1 MAIVNKKSK
10 ILVMESINKSVKITP
25 SRPKVQAFLVLLLL
39 VFGNQSFGQFLP
51 LTQSQAMAEMER
63 FGSGKRVLYMAA
75 HPDDE
80 NTRLIAWLSNALDA
94 ETTYLSLT
102 RGSGGQNLIGD
113 ELGAE
118 LGVIRE
124 HELRAARSID
134 GGNQRFTDALDF
146 GYSKSVDEVWTKWDH
161 DDLQLQA
168 VRTIRELKPDFIIT
182 RFPPDE
188 RAGHGHHTA
197 SAELAIECAVLAAD
211 EKYDTETAAWSV
223 QGVWWNT
230 SVWWDPTLKDD
241 PEAVYLDMSGFDPL
255 LGDTYG
261 AIGDAARSM
270 HKCQGFG
277 VPINRGPREEY
288 FKKLWGGGD
297 LSSYLMPDRG
307 ADAQSLLAQDAAF
320 ALEIGDQKQAI
331 AKWAELG
338 KVLLEQT
345 APESDKYQR
354 WQQVM
359 LHLLG
364 VYAEVFT
371 ASNPMPEGPSYPA
384 TLVLQALN
392 FDVEVKLAS
401 VKAPTKDMGLNPAQI
416 LTSEGQELEVDLYDE
431 GKITK
436 YIRVR
441 LEHESAIILLYL
453 KPVAKL
459 SDRAVGEY
467 REAIAVEPA
476 IHAKFDQTVYWNTG
490 KKGSIGYSIYSKD
503 GGELSW
509 SINFALK
516 GLKHIN
522 GYDHLIRD
530 EDHQIT
536 FNAIEKSALL
546 NAGWNHFTEEIPA
559 KMENGKYLVFLS
571 STIVTSKMAIPKSIE
586 EKQTISYPHIG
597 THYKYTPA
605 QATLTVLDL
614 NKKRIKVG
622 YIEGAGDLMDE
633 TLESV
638 GYEVV
643 RITEETPELWDEVDA
658 VLVGIRAFNTEA
670 WLMESEERIKSFVA
684 NGGNFVVTYTT
695 AGRSGMALPL
705 PVPLTV
711 GRDRVTEEEAP
722 VALKELDLLQ
732 KPNALS
738 EADFEQWVQERG
750 LYFPSEYEGY
760 TTALSITESTGTV
773 YENSTVVAEYG
784 KGSVIYTGLSLF
796 RELPKGVPGAL
807 RLLQNILH
815 YDR

>member
-1 MAIVNKKSK
+1 ML
-10 ILVMESINKSVKITP
+10 ILVV
-25 SRPKVQAFLVLLLL
+25 V
-39 VFGNQSFGQFLP
+39 GNQLFAQYAP
-51 LTQSQAMAEMER
+51 LTQSAALAEMER

-80 NTRLIAWLSNALDA
+80 NTRLISWLSNALDA

-113 ELGAE
+113 ELGAD

-182 RFPPDE
+182 RFPPDQ

-197 SAELAIECAVLAAD
+197 SAELAIECAALAAD

-230 SVWWDPTLKDD
+230 SVWWDETLKDD

-331 AKWAELG
+331 AKWATLG
-338 KVLLEQT
+338 QILLEQT

-354 WQQVM
+354 WQNVM

-371 ASNPMPEGPSYPA
+371 SVNPMPEGSSYPA
-384 TLVLQALN
+384 TLALQALN
-392 FDVEVKLAS
+392 FDVEAQLAS
-401 VKAPTKDMGLNPAQI
+401 IKAPNKDMGLNPPQV
-416 LTSEGQELEVDLYDE
+416 LTREGQELEVDLYDE

-436 YIRVR
+436 FIRVR
-441 LEHESAIILLYL
+441 LEHESAIIMLYL

-467 REAIAVEPA
+467 REAIAVEPT

-509 SINFALK
+509 YLSASNELK
-516 GLKHIN
+516 LAW
-522 GYDHLIRD
+522 DH
-530 EDHQIT
+530 E
-536 FNAIEKSALL
+536 ESAML
-546 NAGWNHFTEEIPA
+546 NAGWNHFKVELP
-559 KMENGKYLVFLS
+559 
-571 STIVTSKMAIPKSIE
+571 SKMSNGIFNLNIGDVPPSPMGVAFKPSYP
-586 EKQTISYPHIG
+586 EKHTISYPHIG
-597 THYKYTPA
+597 THYMYTPA
-605 QATLTVLDL
+605 QSTLTVLDL

-638 GYEVV
+638 DYEVV

-658 VLVGIRAFNTEA
+658 ILVGIRAFNTEA

-705 PVPLTV
+705 PVPLTI

-722 VALKELDLLQ
+722 VALKESVLMQ
-732 KPNALS
+732 RPNALS
-738 EADFEQWVQERG
+738 AADFEQWVQERG
-750 LYFPSEYEGY
+750 LYFPSAYEGY

-773 YENSTVVAEYG
+773 YENSTVVASYG

>member
-1 MAIVNKKSK
+1 MD
-10 ILVMESINKSVKITP
+10 SINKDTKITP
-25 SRPKVQAFLVLLLL
+25 SSSFVQAFLVSLLL
-39 VFGNQSFGQFLP
+39 VFGNQLFAQYAP
-51 LTQSQAMAEMER
+51 LTQSAALAEMER

-80 NTRLIAWLSNALDA
+80 NTRLISWLSNALDA

-113 ELGAE
+113 ELGAD

-182 RFPPDE
+182 RFPPDQ

-197 SAELAIECAVLAAD
+197 SAELAIECAALAAD

-230 SVWWDPTLKDD
+230 SVWWDETLKDD

-331 AKWAELG
+331 AKWAALG
-338 KVLLEQT
+338 QILLEQT

-354 WQQVM
+354 WQNVM

-371 ASNPMPEGPSYPA
+371 AVNPMPEGSSYPA
-384 TLVLQALN
+384 TLALQALN
-392 FDVEVKLAS
+392 FDVEAQLAS
-401 VKAPTKDMGLNPAQI
+401 IKAPNKDIGLNPPQV

-436 YIRVR
+436 FIRVR
-441 LEHESAIILLYL
+441 LEHESAIIMLYL

-467 REAIAVEPA
+467 REAIAVEPT

-509 SINFALK
+509 YLSASNELK
-516 GLKHIN
+516 LAW
-522 GYDHLIRD
+522 DQ
-530 EDHQIT
+530 E
-536 FNAIEKSALL
+536 ESAML
-546 NAGWNHFTEEIPA
+546 NAGWNHFKVELPSKIS
-559 KMENGKYLVFLS
+559 NGIFNLNIGDVPPSPMGVAFKPSY
-571 STIVTSKMAIPKSIE
+571 P
-586 EKQTISYPHIG
+586 EKHTISYPHIG
-597 THYKYTPA
+597 THYMYTPA
-605 QATLTVLDL
+605 QSTLTVLDL

-638 GYEVV
+638 DYEVV
-643 RITEETPELWDEVDA
+643 RITEETPELWGEVDA
-658 VLVGIRAFNTEA
+658 ILVGIRAFNTEA
-670 WLMESEERIKSFVA
+670 WLNESEERIKSFVA

-705 PVPLTV
+705 PVPLTI

-722 VALKELDLLQ
+722 VALKESVLMQ
-732 KPNALS
+732 RPNALS
-738 EADFEQWVQERG
+738 AADFEQWVQERG
-750 LYFPSEYEGY
+750 LYFPSAYEGY
-760 TTALSITESTGTV
+760 ITALSITESTGTV
-773 YENSTVVAEYG
+773 YENSTVVASYG

>member
-1 MAIVNKKSK
+1 MKNWNVN
-10 ILVMESINKSVKITP
+10 ILSNRRHLKWLGIFLFVFHTNHG
-25 SRPKVQAFLVLLLL
+25 QA
-39 VFGNQSFGQFLP
+39 QYKP

-118 LGVIRE
+118 LGIIRE
-124 HELRAARSID
+124 QELRAARSVD

-146 GYSKSVDEVWTKWDH
+146 GYSKSVEEVWTKWDH
-161 DDLQLQA
+161 DELQLQA

-197 SAELAIECAVLAAD
+197 SAELAIECAELAAD
-211 EKYDTETAAWSV
+211 EKYDTETTAWSV

-230 SVWWDPTLKDD
+230 SIWWDATLKDD

-297 LSSYLMPDRG
+297 LSSYLTPDRG

-331 AKWAELG
+331 TKWAELG

-345 APESDKYQR
+345 TPESDKYQR

-371 ASNPMPEGPSYPA
+371 SSNPMPEGPSYPA

-401 VKAPTKDMGLNPAQI
+401 VKAPNKDMGLNPAQV

-503 GGELSW
+503 GGEHSW
-509 SINFALK
+509 ELILARPAWGIQDDGFINLNNSPDRQ
-516 GLKHIN
+516 IN
-522 GYDHLIRD
+522 RTLAKKTTI
-530 EDHQIT
+530 
-536 FNAIEKSALL
+536 L

-559 KMENGKYLVFLS
+559 KMEAGKYHVFLGYES
-571 STIVTSKMAIPKSIE
+571 YPGKFFPKTIDSKI
-586 EKQTISYPHIG
+586 TISYPHIG
-597 THYKYTPA
+597 THYVYYPA
-605 QATLTVLDL
+605 SSVLTVLDL

-643 RITEETPELWDEVDA
+643 RITAETPELWDQVDA
-658 VLVGIRAFNTEA
+658 ILVGIRAFNTEA
-670 WLMESEERIKSFVA
+670 WLMESEERIKTFVA

-722 VALKELDLLQ
+722 VALKADEVLESPNELD
-732 KPNALS
+732 PR
-738 EADFEQWVQERG
+738 DFEQWVQERG

-760 TTALSITESTGTV
+760 RSVLTITESTGTL
-773 YENSTVVAEYG
+773 YENSTVVADYG

-807 RLLQNILH
+807 RLLQNLLH
-815 YDR
+815 YDH

>member
-1 MAIVNKKSK
+1 MKNWNVN
-10 ILVMESINKSVKITP
+10 ILSNRRHLKWLGL
-25 SRPKVQAFLVLLLL
+25 FLL
-39 VFGNQSFGQFLP
+39 VFHINHAQAQYKT

-124 HELRAARSID
+124 HELRAARSVD

-146 GYSKSVDEVWTKWDH
+146 GYSKSVEEVWTKWDH
-161 DDLQLQA
+161 TDLQLQA

-197 SAELAIECAVLAAD
+197 SAELAIECAELAAD
-211 EKYDTETAAWSV
+211 ENYDTETTAWSV

-230 SVWWDPTLKDD
+230 SIWWDPTLKDD

-270 HKCQGFG
+270 HRCQGFG

-345 APESDKYQR
+345 TPESDKYQR

-371 ASNPMPEGPSYPA
+371 AVNPMPEGPSYPA

-401 VKAPTKDMGLNPAQI
+401 VKAPNKDMGLNPAQV

-441 LEHESAIILLYL
+441 LEHESAIIMLYL

-467 REAIAVEPA
+467 REAIAVEPP

-490 KKGSIGYSIYSKD
+490 KKGSIGYSIYSKS

-509 SINFALK
+509 YLSASNELK
-516 GLKHIN
+516 LAW
-522 GYDHLIRD
+522 DHL
-530 EDHQIT
+530 E
-536 FNAIEKSALL
+536 SATL
-546 NAGWNHFTEEIPA
+546 NAGWNHFEVELP
-559 KMENGKYLVFLS
+559 
-571 STIVTSKMAIPKSIE
+571 SKMSSGRFSLNIGDVPTSQLGSVWIPSYL

-597 THYKYTPA
+597 THYTYTPA

-670 WLMESEERIKSFVA
+670 WLMEREERIESFVA

-722 VALKELDLLQ
+722 VALKADKVLESPNELDP
-732 KPNALS
+732 K
-738 EADFEQWVQERG
+738 DFEQWVQERG

-760 TTALSITESTGTV
+760 RSVLTLTESMGTV
-773 YENSTVVAEYG
+773 YENSTVVADYG

-807 RLLQNILH
+807 RLLQNLLH
-815 YDR
+815 YDH

>member
-1 MAIVNKKSK
+1 MKNWNVN
-10 ILVMESINKSVKITP
+10 ILSNRRHLKWLGLFLFVFHINHA
-25 SRPKVQAFLVLLLL
+25 QA
-39 VFGNQSFGQFLP
+39 QYKP

-124 HELRAARSID
+124 QELRAARSVD

-168 VRTIRELKPDFIIT
+168 VRTIRELKPDYIIT

-197 SAELAIECAVLAAD
+197 SAELAIECAELAAD
-211 EKYDTETAAWSV
+211 EKYDTETTAWSV

-331 AKWAELG
+331 TKWAELG

-345 APESDKYQR
+345 TPESDKYQR

-371 ASNPMPEGPSYPA
+371 ATNPMPEGPSYPA
-384 TLVLQALN
+384 TLALQALN

-401 VKAPTKDMGLNPAQI
+401 VKAPDKDMGLNPAQV

-431 GKITK
+431 GEITK

-476 IHAKFDQTVYWNTG
+476 VHAKFDQTVYWNTG
-490 KKGSIGYSIYSKD
+490 KKGTIGYSIYSKD

-509 SINFALK
+509 YLSASNE
-516 GLKHIN
+516 LKHAW
-522 GYDHLIRD
+522 DHV
-530 EDHQIT
+530 E
-536 FNAIEKSALL
+536 SATL
-546 NAGWNHFTEEIPA
+546 NAGWNHFEVELP
-559 KMENGKYLVFLS
+559 
-571 STIVTSKMAIPKSIE
+571 SKMSRGIFSLNIGDVPTSPQSGLIWIPSYW

-597 THYKYTPA
+597 THYRYTPA

-722 VALKELDLLQ
+722 VALKVDEVLESPNELDP
-732 KPNALS
+732 K
-738 EADFEQWVQERG
+738 DFEQWVQERG

-760 TTALSITESTGTV
+760 RSVLTITESTGTV
-773 YENSTVVAEYG
+773 YENSTVVADYG

-807 RLLQNILH
+807 RLLQNLLH
-815 YDR
+815 YDH

>member
-1 MAIVNKKSK
+1 MKNWNVN
-10 ILVMESINKSVKITP
+10 ILSNRRHLKWLGIFLFVFHTNHG
-25 SRPKVQAFLVLLLL
+25 QAHYK
-39 VFGNQSFGQFLP
+39 P

-118 LGVIRE
+118 LGIIRE
-124 HELRAARSID
+124 QELRAARSVD

-146 GYSKSVDEVWTKWDH
+146 GYSKSVKEVWTKWDH

-168 VRTIRELKPDFIIT
+168 VRIIRELKPDFIIT

-197 SAELAIECAVLAAD
+197 SAELAIECAKLAAD
-211 EKYDTETAAWSV
+211 EKYDTETTAWSV

-230 SVWWDPTLKDD
+230 SVWWDETLKDD

-297 LSSYLMPDRG
+297 LSAYLTPDRG

-331 AKWAELG
+331 TKWSELG

-345 APESDKYQR
+345 TPESDKYQR

-371 ASNPMPEGPSYPA
+371 SVNPLPEGSSYPA
-384 TLVLQALN
+384 TLVIQALN
-392 FDVEVKLAS
+392 FDVQVKLAS
-401 VKAPTKDMGLNPAQI
+401 VKAPNKDMGLNPAQV

-441 LEHESAIILLYL
+441 LEHESAIIMLYL

-490 KKGSIGYSIYSKD
+490 KKGTIGYSIYSKD

-509 SINFALK
+509 SLDFRTH
-516 GLKHIN
+516 GLGPAREN
-522 GYDHLIRD
+522 DHY
-530 EDHQIT
+530 
-536 FNAIEKSALL
+536 IELEKREFLSISMNRSETL

-559 KMENGKYLVFLS
+559 KMEAGKYHVFLGYES
-571 STIVTSKMAIPKSIE
+571 YPGKFFPKTIDSKI
-586 EKQTISYPHIG
+586 TISYPHIG
-597 THYKYTPA
+597 THYVYYPA
-605 QATLTVLDL
+605 SSVLTVLDL

-638 GYEVV
+638 DYEVV

-658 VLVGIRAFNTEA
+658 ILVGIRAFNTEA

-705 PVPLTV
+705 PVPLTI

-722 VALKELDLLQ
+722 VALKESVLMQ
-732 KPNALS
+732 RPNALS
-738 EADFEQWVQERG
+738 AADFEQWVQERG
-750 LYFPSEYEGY
+750 LYFPSAYEGY
-760 TTALSITESTGTV
+760 TTVLSIAESTGTV
-773 YENSTVVAEYG
+773 YENSTVVASYG
-784 KGSVIYTGLSLF
+784 RGSVIYTGLSLF

>member
-1 MAIVNKKSK
+1 
-10 ILVMESINKSVKITP
+10 
-25 SRPKVQAFLVLLLL
+25 LVLLLL
-39 VFGNQSFGQFLP
+39 VFGNQSFGQFSP

-124 HELRAARSID
+124 HELRAARSVD

-146 GYSKSVDEVWTKWDH
+146 GYSKSVDEVWTKWGH

-211 EKYDTETAAWSV
+211 EKYDTATAAWSV

-288 FKKLWGGGD
+288 FKKLWGEGD
-297 LSSYLMPDRG
+297 LSAYLMPDRG

-338 KVLLEQT
+338 HVLLEQT
-345 APESDKYQR
+345 TPESDKYQR

-371 ASNPMPEGPSYPA
+371 SSNPVPEGPSYPA

-401 VKAPTKDMGLNPAQI
+401 VKAPAKDMGLNPAQV

-490 KKGSIGYSIYSKD
+490 KKGTIGYSIYSKD
-503 GGELSW
+503 GGEYLW
-509 SINFALK
+509 ELILARPAWGIQDDGFINLNNSPDRQ
-516 GLKHIN
+516 IN
-522 GYDHLIRD
+522 HTLAKKTTI
-530 EDHQIT
+530 
-536 FNAIEKSALL
+536 L

-571 STIVTSKMAIPKSIE
+571 STIETPKMAIPKSIE

-597 THYKYTPA
+597 THYRYTPA

-622 YIEGAGDLMDE
+622 YIDGAGDIMDE
-633 TLESV
+633 TLENL
-638 GYEVV
+638 GYEVL
-643 RITEETPELWDEVDA
+643 RITEDTPDLWNEVDA
-658 VLVGIRAFNTEA
+658 VLVGIRAFNTEK
-670 WLMESEERIKSFVA
+670 WLMNSGDRIKTFVEG
-684 NGGNFVVTYTT
+684 GGNFVVTYTT
-695 AGRSGMALPL
+695 AGRSGIELPTPLPL
-705 PVPLTV
+705 VI

-722 VALKELDLLQ
+722 ITLSKHPILSY
-732 KPNALS
+732 PNEITAS
-738 EADFEQWVQERG
+738 DFDYWVQERG
-750 LYFPSEYEGY
+750 LYFPKSFEGY
-760 TTALSITESTGTV
+760 SEVLTIMESTGTN
-773 YENSTVVAEYG
+773 YSNSTVVGHYE

-796 RELPKGVPGAL
+796 RELPAGVPGAMK
-807 RLLQNILH
+807 LLQNILH
-815 YDR
+815 YDH

>member
-1 MAIVNKKSK
+1 M
-10 ILVMESINKSVKITP
+10 
-25 SRPKVQAFLVLLLL
+25 VLLLL
-39 VFGNQSFGQFLP
+39 GFGNQSFGQFSP

-124 HELRAARSID
+124 HELRAARSVD

-197 SAELAIECAVLAAD
+197 SAQLAIECAELAAD
-211 EKYDTETAAWSV
+211 EIYDTVTAAWSV

-230 SVWWDPTLKDD
+230 SIWWDTTLKDD

-345 APESDKYQR
+345 TPESDKYQR

-371 ASNPMPEGPSYPA
+371 ASNPMPEGRSYPA

-401 VKAPTKDMGLNPAQI
+401 VKAPTKDMGLNPAQV

-670 WLMESEERIKSFVA
+670 WLKEREERIKSFVA

>member
-1 MAIVNKKSK
+1 
-10 ILVMESINKSVKITP
+10 
-25 SRPKVQAFLVLLLL
+25 
-39 VFGNQSFGQFLP
+39 
-51 LTQSQAMAEMER
+51 
-63 FGSGKRVLYMAA
+63 MAA

-124 HELRAARSID
+124 HELRAARGVD

-197 SAELAIECAVLAAD
+197 SAELAIECAELASD
-211 EKYDTETAAWSV
+211 ENYDTATAAWSV

-230 SVWWDPTLKDD
+230 SIWWDETLKDD

-261 AIGDAARSM
+261 AIGDAARSK

-297 LSSYLMPDRG
+297 LSSYLIPDRG

-331 AKWAELG
+331 SKWAALG
-338 KVLLEQT
+338 SSILEKT
-345 APESDKYQR
+345 APTSDKYQR

-371 ASNPMPEGPSYPA
+371 SVNPMPESLSYPA

-392 FDVEVKLAS
+392 FDVEVQLAS
-401 VKAPTKDMGLNPAQI
+401 IKAPNMDMGLNPAQV

-431 GKITK
+431 GKITN

-441 LEHESAIILLYL
+441 FEHESAIILLYL

-509 SINFALK
+509 SLDFRTH
-516 GLKHIN
+516 GLGPAREN
-522 GYDHLIRD
+522 DHY
-530 EDHQIT
+530 
-536 FNAIEKSALL
+536 IELEKREFLSTSMNRSETL
-546 NAGWNHFTEEIPA
+546 NVGWNHFTEEIPA
-559 KMENGKYLVFLS
+559 KMEAGKYHVFLGYES
-571 STIVTSKMAIPKSIE
+571 YPGKFFPNTIDSKR
-586 EKQTISYPHIG
+586 TISYPHIG
-597 THYKYTPA
+597 THYVYYPA
-605 QATLTVLDL
+605 SSVLTVLDL

-622 YIEGAGDLMDE
+622 YIEGAGDVMDE
-633 TLESV
+633 TLENL
-638 GYEVV
+638 GYEVL
-643 RITEETPELWDEVDA
+643 RITEDTPDLWNEVDA
-658 VLVGIRAFNTEA
+658 VLVGIRAFNTEK
-670 WLMESEERIKSFVA
+670 WLMNSGDRIKTFVED
-684 NGGNFVVTYTT
+684 GGNFVVTYTT
-695 AGRSGMALPL
+695 AGRSGIQLPTPLPL
-705 PVPLTV
+705 TI
-711 GRDRVTEEEAP
+711 GRDRLTEEDAP
-722 VALKELDLLQ
+722 ISMSIHPILST
-732 KPNALS
+732 PNEITS
-738 EADFEQWVQERG
+738 KDFDYWVQERG
-750 LYFPSEYEGY
+750 LYFPKSYEGFAEVL
-760 TTALSITESTGTV
+760 TITESTGTN
-773 YENSTVVAEYG
+773 YSNSTVVGHYG

-796 RELPKGVPGAL
+796 RELPAGVPGAMK
-807 RLLQNILH
+807 LLQNILH
-815 YDR
+815 YDH

>member
-1 MAIVNKKSK
+1 ML
-10 ILVMESINKSVKITP
+10 ILVV
-25 SRPKVQAFLVLLLL
+25 V
-39 VFGNQSFGQFLP
+39 GNQLFAQYAP
-51 LTQSQAMAEMER
+51 LTQSAALAEMER

-80 NTRLIAWLSNALDA
+80 NTRLISWLSNALDA

-113 ELGAE
+113 ELGAD

-182 RFPPDE
+182 RFPPDQ

-197 SAELAIECAVLAAD
+197 SAELAIECAALAAD

-230 SVWWDPTLKDD
+230 SVWWDETLKDD

-331 AKWAELG
+331 AKWATLG
-338 KVLLEQT
+338 QILLEQT

-354 WQQVM
+354 WQNVM

-371 ASNPMPEGPSYPA
+371 AVNPMPEGSSYPA
-384 TLVLQALN
+384 TLALQALN
-392 FDVEVKLAS
+392 FDVEAQLAS
-401 VKAPTKDMGLNPAQI
+401 IKAPNKDIGLNPPQV

-441 LEHESAIILLYL
+441 LEHESAIIMLYL

-467 REAIAVEPA
+467 REAIAVEPT

-509 SINFALK
+509 YLSASNELK
-516 GLKHIN
+516 LAW
-522 GYDHLIRD
+522 DH
-530 EDHQIT
+530 E
-536 FNAIEKSALL
+536 ESAML
-546 NAGWNHFTEEIPA
+546 NAGWNHFNLELP
-559 KMENGKYLVFLS
+559 
-571 STIVTSKMAIPKSIE
+571 SKMSNGIFDLNIGDVPPSPMGVAFKPSYP
-586 EKQTISYPHIG
+586 EKHTISYPHIG
-597 THYKYTPA
+597 THYMYTPA
-605 QATLTVLDL
+605 QSTLTVLDL

-638 GYEVV
+638 DYEVV

-658 VLVGIRAFNTEA
+658 ILVGIRAFNTEA

-705 PVPLTV
+705 PVPLTI

-722 VALKELDLLQ
+722 VALKESVLMQ
-732 KPNALS
+732 RPNALS
-738 EADFEQWVQERG
+738 AADFEQWVQERG
-750 LYFPSEYEGY
+750 LYFPSAYEGY

-773 YENSTVVAEYG
+773 YENSTVVASYG

>member
-1 MAIVNKKSK
+1 MN
-10 ILVMESINKSVKITP
+10 ILSNRRHLKWLGLFLFVFHINHA
-25 SRPKVQAFLVLLLL
+25 QA
-39 VFGNQSFGQFLP
+39 QYKP

-124 HELRAARSID
+124 HELRAARSVD

-146 GYSKSVDEVWTKWDH
+146 GYSKSVEEVWTKWDH

-182 RFPPDE
+182 RFPADE

-197 SAELAIECAVLAAD
+197 SAELAIECAELAAD
-211 EKYDTETAAWSV
+211 ENYDTETAAWSV

-230 SVWWDPTLKDD
+230 SIWWDPTLKDD

-297 LSSYLMPDRG
+297 LSAYLMPDRG

-338 KVLLEQT
+338 KALLEQT
-345 APESDKYQR
+345 TPESDKYQR

-371 ASNPMPEGPSYPA
+371 SSNPLPQGYSYPA

-392 FDVEVKLAS
+392 FDLEVKLAS
-401 VKAPTKDMGLNPAQI
+401 VKAPAKDMGLNPAQV

-476 IHAKFDQTVYWNTG
+476 IHAKFDQSVYWNTG

-503 GGELSW
+503 GGEFTWYLSA
-509 SINFALK
+509 SNELK
-516 GLKHIN
+516 LAW
-522 GYDHLIRD
+522 DHV
-530 EDHQIT
+530 EDAT
-536 FNAIEKSALL
+536 L
-546 NAGWNHFTEEIPA
+546 NAGWNHFEVELPSKMSNGTFHLNIGDVPA
-559 KMENGKYLVFLS
+559 KQLGS
-571 STIVTSKMAIPKSIE
+571 QWIPSYS

-597 THYKYTPA
+597 THYRYTPA

-658 VLVGIRAFNTEA
+658 VMVGIRAFNTEA

-760 TTALSITESTGTV
+760 RTALSITESTGTV

>member
-1 MAIVNKKSK
+1 MYFIKKST
-10 ILVMESINKSVKITP
+10 NIT
-25 SRPKVQAFLVLLLL
+25 RIVTNVQAFLVVLLFA
-39 VFGNQSFGQFLP
+39 FGNQLFAQYSP
-51 LTQSQAMAEMER
+51 LSQSAALAEMQR

-124 HELRAARSID
+124 HELRAARGVD

-168 VRTIRELKPDFIIT
+168 IRTIRELKPDFIIT

-197 SAELAIECAVLAAD
+197 SAELAIECAELASD
-211 EKYDTETAAWSV
+211 ENYDTATAAWSV

-230 SVWWDPTLKDD
+230 SIWWDETLKDD

-261 AIGDAARSM
+261 AIGDAARSK

-297 LSSYLMPDRG
+297 LSSYLIPDRG
-307 ADAQSLLAQDAAF
+307 ADPQSLLAQDAAF

-331 AKWAELG
+331 SKWAALG
-338 KVLLEQT
+338 SSILEKT
-345 APESDKYQR
+345 APTSDKYQR

-371 ASNPMPEGPSYPA
+371 SSNPMPEGPMYPA

-392 FDVEVKLAS
+392 FDVEVQLAS
-401 VKAPTKDMGLNPAQI
+401 IKAPDKDMGLNPAQV
-416 LTSEGQELEVDLYDE
+416 LTREGQELEVDLYDE

-490 KKGSIGYSIYSKD
+490 KKGSIGYSVYSKD

-522 GYDHLIRD
+522 GYDHLVED
-530 EDHQIT
+530 ENHQIT
-536 FNAIEKSALL
+536 FNAIEQSAFL
-546 NAGWNHFTEEIPA
+546 NAGWNHFEVELP
-559 KMENGKYLVFLS
+559 
-571 STIVTSKMAIPKSIE
+571 SKMSNGMFLLNIGDVPTTQMGMGFNPIYL

-597 THYKYTPA
+597 THYVYTPA

-622 YIEGAGDLMDE
+622 YIEGAGDIMDE
-633 TLESV
+633 TLENL
-638 GYEVV
+638 GYEVL
-643 RITEETPELWDEVDA
+643 RITEDTPDLWNEVDA
-658 VLVGIRAFNTEA
+658 VLVGIRAFNTEK
-670 WLMESEERIKSFVA
+670 WLMNSGDRIKTFVEG
-684 NGGNFVVTYTT
+684 GGNFVVTYTT
-695 AGRSGMALPL
+695 AGRSGIELPTPLPL
-705 PVPLTV
+705 TI
-711 GRDRVTEEEAP
+711 GRDRVTEEDASITLSKHP
-722 VALKELDLLQ
+722 ILSS
-732 KPNALS
+732 PNDITS
-738 EADFEQWVQERG
+738 KDFDYWVQERG
-750 LYFPSEYEGY
+750 LYFPKSFEGY
-760 TTALSITESTGTV
+760 SEVLTIMESTGTN
-773 YENSTVVAEYG
+773 YSNSTVVGHYG

-796 RELPKGVPGAL
+796 RELPAGVPGAMK
-807 RLLQNILH
+807 LLQNILH
-815 YDR
+815 YDH

>member
-1 MAIVNKKSK
+1 MS
-10 ILVMESINKSVKITP
+10 ILL
-25 SRPKVQAFLVLLLL
+25 A
-39 VFGNQSFGQFLP
+39 FGNQLFAQYAP
-51 LTQSQAMAEMER
+51 LTQSAALAEMER
-63 FGSGKRVLYMAA
+63 FGSGKRVLYIAA

-80 NTRLIAWLSNALDA
+80 NTRLISWLSNALDA

-113 ELGAE
+113 ELGAD

-124 HELRAARSID
+124 HELRAARNID

-168 VRTIRELKPDFIIT
+168 VRTIRELQPDFIIT
-182 RFPPDE
+182 RFPPDQ

-197 SAELAIECAVLAAD
+197 SAELAIECAALAAN
-211 EKYDTETAAWSV
+211 EKYDTETTAWSV

-230 SVWWDPTLKDD
+230 SVWWDETLKDD

-277 VPINRGPREEY
+277 VPINRGAREEY

-297 LSSYLMPDRG
+297 LSAYLTPDRG

-331 AKWAELG
+331 TRWAELG

-345 APESDKYQR
+345 TPESDKYQR

-371 ASNPMPEGPSYPA
+371 SVNPVPEGSSYPA

-392 FDVEVKLAS
+392 FDVQVKLAS
-401 VKAPTKDMGLNPAQI
+401 VKAPNKDMGLNPAQV

-441 LEHESAIILLYL
+441 LEHESAIIMLYL

-490 KKGSIGYSIYSKD
+490 KKGTIGYSIYSKD

-509 SINFALK
+509 SLDFRTH
-516 GLKHIN
+516 GLGPAREN
-522 GYDHLIRD
+522 DHY
-530 EDHQIT
+530 
-536 FNAIEKSALL
+536 IELEKREFLSISMNRSETL

-559 KMENGKYLVFLS
+559 KMEAGKYHVFLGYES
-571 STIVTSKMAIPKSIE
+571 YPGKFFPKTIDSKI
-586 EKQTISYPHIG
+586 TISYPHIG
-597 THYKYTPA
+597 THYVYYPA
-605 QATLTVLDL
+605 SSVLTVLDL

-658 VLVGIRAFNTEA
+658 ILVGIRAFNTEA

-705 PVPLTV
+705 PVPLTI

-722 VALKELDLLQ
+722 VALKESVLMQ
-732 KPNALS
+732 RPNALS
-738 EADFEQWVQERG
+738 AADFEQWVQERG

-760 TTALSITESTGTV
+760 TTVLSIAESTGTV
-773 YENSTVVAEYG
+773 YENSTVVASYG

>member
-1 MAIVNKKSK
+1 MKNWNVN
-10 ILVMESINKSVKITP
+10 ILSNRRHLKWLGLFLFVFHINHA
-25 SRPKVQAFLVLLLL
+25 QA
-39 VFGNQSFGQFLP
+39 QYKP

-124 HELRAARSID
+124 HELRAARSVD

-197 SAELAIECAVLAAD
+197 SAELAIECAELAAD
-211 EKYDTETAAWSV
+211 EKYDTSTAAWSV

-297 LSSYLMPDRG
+297 LSAYLMPDRG

-331 AKWAELG
+331 TKWAELG

-345 APESDKYQR
+345 TPESDKYQR

-371 ASNPMPEGPSYPA
+371 SSNPMPEGPSYPA

-401 VKAPTKDMGLNPAQI
+401 VKAPAKDMGLNPAQV

-467 REAIAVEPA
+467 REAIAVEPS

-509 SINFALK
+509 YLSASNELK
-516 GLKHIN
+516 LAWEHV
-522 GYDHLIRD
+522 
-530 EDHQIT
+530 E
-536 FNAIEKSALL
+536 SAML
-546 NAGWNHFTEEIPA
+546 NAGWNHFEVELP
-559 KMENGKYLVFLS
+559 
-571 STIVTSKMAIPKSIE
+571 SKMSSGVFQLNIGDVPTSQLGLMWIPSYS

-597 THYKYTPA
+597 THYSYTPA

-732 KPNALS
+732 QPNALS

>member
-1 MAIVNKKSK
+1 MKNWNVN
-10 ILVMESINKSVKITP
+10 ILSNRHHLKWLGLFLFVFHINHA
-25 SRPKVQAFLVLLLL
+25 QA
-39 VFGNQSFGQFLP
+39 QYKP

-124 HELRAARSID
+124 HELRAARSVD

-197 SAELAIECAVLAAD
+197 SAELAIECAELAAD
-211 EKYDTETAAWSV
+211 EKYDIATAAWSV

-297 LSSYLMPDRG
+297 LSAYLMPDRG

-345 APESDKYQR
+345 TQESDKYQR

-371 ASNPMPEGPSYPA
+371 SSNPMPEGPSYPA

-401 VKAPTKDMGLNPAQI
+401 VKAPTKDMGLNPAQV

-522 GYDHLIRD
+522 GYDELIRD

-536 FNAIEKSALL
+536 FNTIEKSALL

-571 STIVTSKMAIPKSIE
+571 STIETPKMAIPKSIE

-597 THYKYTPA
+597 IHYRYTPA

-643 RITEETPELWDEVDA
+643 RIIEETPELWDEVDA
-658 VLVGIRAFNTEA
+658 ILVGIRAFNTEA

-750 LYFPSEYEGY
+750 LYFPSDYEGY

>member
-1 MAIVNKKSK
+1 M
-10 ILVMESINKSVKITP
+10 
-25 SRPKVQAFLVLLLL
+25 VLLLL
-39 VFGNQSFGQFLP
+39 GFGNQSFGQFSP

-124 HELRAARSID
+124 HELRAARSVD

-197 SAELAIECAVLAAD
+197 SAQLAIECAELAAD
-211 EKYDTETAAWSV
+211 EIYDTVTAAWSV

-230 SVWWDPTLKDD
+230 SIWWDTTLKDD

-345 APESDKYQR
+345 TPESDKYQR

-371 ASNPMPEGPSYPA
+371 ASNPMPEGRSYPA

-401 VKAPTKDMGLNPAQI
+401 VKAPTKDMGLNPAQV

-643 RITEETPELWDEVDA
+643 RITEETPALWDEVDA

>member
-1 MAIVNKKSK
+1 MK
-10 ILVMESINKSVKITP
+10 SINKSVKITP

-39 VFGNQSFGQFLP
+39 VFGNQSFGQFSP

-124 HELRAARSID
+124 HELRAARSVD

-197 SAELAIECAVLAAD
+197 SAELAIECAELAAD
-211 EKYDTETAAWSV
+211 EKYDTATAAWSV

-338 KVLLEQT
+338 HVLLEQT
-345 APESDKYQR
+345 TPESDKYQR

-371 ASNPMPEGPSYPA
+371 SINPIPEGPSYPA

-401 VKAPTKDMGLNPAQI
+401 VKAPTKDMGLNPAQV

-670 WLMESEERIKSFVA
+670 WLKESEERIKSFVA

>member
-1 MAIVNKKSK
+1 MI
-10 ILVMESINKSVKITP
+10 
-25 SRPKVQAFLVLLLL
+25 
-39 VFGNQSFGQFLP
+39 GNQLFAQYTP
-51 LTQSQAMAEMER
+51 LSQSSALAEMQR

-80 NTRLIAWLSNALDA
+80 NTRLISWLSNALDA

-113 ELGAE
+113 ELGAD

-197 SAELAIECAVLAAD
+197 SAELAIECAELAAD
-211 EKYDTETAAWSV
+211 QKYDTETTAWSV

-230 SVWWDPTLKDD
+230 SVWWDETLKDD

-261 AIGDAARSM
+261 AIGDAARSK

-297 LSSYLMPDRG
+297 LSSYLIPDRG
-307 ADAQSLLAQDAAF
+307 ADAQSILAQDAAF

-331 AKWAELG
+331 TKWAALG
-338 KVLLEQT
+338 TILLEQT
-345 APESDKYQR
+345 TPVSDKYQR

-371 ASNPMPEGPSYPA
+371 AINPMPEGPSYPA
-384 TLVLQALN
+384 TLLLQALN
-392 FDVEVKLAS
+392 VDLEVKLAS
-401 VKAPTKDMGLNPAQI
+401 VKAPNKDMGLNPAQV
-416 LTSEGQELEVDLYDE
+416 LTGEGQELEVDLSDE

-441 LEHESAIILLYL
+441 LEHESAIIMLYL
-453 KPVAKL
+453 RPVAKL

-490 KKGSIGYSIYSKD
+490 KKGTIGYSIYSKD

-509 SINFALK
+509 SLDFRTQGWKPGTVDDHHIKLEKHEFLSTTIN
-516 GLKHIN
+516 
-522 GYDHLIRD
+522 RS
-530 EDHQIT
+530 ET
-536 FNAIEKSALL
+536 L
-546 NAGWNHFTEEIPA
+546 NTGWNHFTEEIPV
-559 KMENGKYLVFLS
+559 KMEDGKYLVFLS
-571 STIVTSKMAIPKSIE
+571 SNIETPKMAIPKSLV
-586 EKQTISYPHIG
+586 EKHTISYPHIG
-597 THYKYTPA
+597 THYTYTPA

-643 RITEETPELWDEVDA
+643 SITEETPEHWDEVDA
-658 VLVGIRAFNTEA
+658 ILVGIRAFNTEA
-670 WLMESEERIKSFVA
+670 WLKESEKRIKSFVA

-695 AGRSGMALPL
+695 AGRSGMALPV
-705 PVPLTV
+705 PVPLTI

-722 VALKELDLLQ
+722 VALKESALLQ
-732 KPNALS
+732 RPNELS
-738 EADFEQWVQERG
+738 TADFEQWVQERG
-750 LYFPSEYEGY
+750 LYFPSSYEGY
-760 TTALSITESTGTV
+760 STPLQITESTGTV
-773 YENSTVVAEYG
+773 YENSTVVASYG

>member
-1 MAIVNKKSK
+1 
-10 ILVMESINKSVKITP
+10 
-25 SRPKVQAFLVLLLL
+25 
-39 VFGNQSFGQFLP
+39 
-51 LTQSQAMAEMER
+51 
-63 FGSGKRVLYMAA
+63 
-75 HPDDE
+75 
-80 NTRLIAWLSNALDA
+80 
-94 ETTYLSLT
+94 
-102 RGSGGQNLIGD
+102 
-113 ELGAE
+113 
-118 LGVIRE
+118 
-124 HELRAARSID
+124 
-134 GGNQRFTDALDF
+134 
-146 GYSKSVDEVWTKWDH
+146 
-161 DDLQLQA
+161 
-168 VRTIRELKPDFIIT
+168 
-182 RFPPDE
+182 
-188 RAGHGHHTA
+188 
-197 SAELAIECAVLAAD
+197 
-211 EKYDTETAAWSV
+211 
-223 QGVWWNT
+223 
-230 SVWWDPTLKDD
+230 
-241 PEAVYLDMSGFDPL
+241 

-297 LSSYLMPDRG
+297 LSAYLMPDRD

-345 APESDKYQR
+345 TPESDKYQR

-371 ASNPMPEGPSYPA
+371 SSNPMPEGPSYPA

-401 VKAPTKDMGLNPAQI
+401 VKAPAKDMGLNPAQV

-490 KKGSIGYSIYSKD
+490 KKGSIGYSIYSKN

-509 SINFALK
+509 RLGASNELK
-516 GLKHIN
+516 IAW
-522 GYDHLIRD
+522 
-530 EDHQIT
+530 EDV
-536 FNAIEKSALL
+536 KSATL
-546 NAGWNHFTEEIPA
+546 NAGWNHFEVELP
-559 KMENGKYLVFLS
+559 
-571 STIVTSKMAIPKSIE
+571 SKMSSGVFQLNIGDVPTSQLGLMWIPSYS

-597 THYKYTPA
+597 THYSYTPA

-670 WLMESEERIKSFVA
+670 WLIESEERIKSFVA

>member
-1 MAIVNKKSK
+1 MYFIKKST
-10 ILVMESINKSVKITP
+10 NIT
-25 SRPKVQAFLVLLLL
+25 RIATNVQAFLVVLLFA
-39 VFGNQSFGQFLP
+39 FGNQLFAQFSP
-51 LTQSQAMAEMER
+51 LSQSAALAEMQR

-124 HELRAARSID
+124 HELRAARSVD

-197 SAELAIECAVLAAD
+197 SAELAMECAELASD
-211 EKYDTETAAWSV
+211 ENYDTATAAWSV

-230 SVWWDPTLKDD
+230 SIWWDETLKDD

-261 AIGDAARSM
+261 AIGDAARSK

-297 LSSYLMPDRG
+297 LSSYLIPDRG

-331 AKWAELG
+331 SKWAALG
-338 KVLLEQT
+338 SSILEKT
-345 APESDKYQR
+345 APTSDKYQR

-371 ASNPMPEGPSYPA
+371 SVNPMPESPSYPA

-392 FDVEVKLAS
+392 FDVEVQLAS
-401 VKAPTKDMGLNPAQI
+401 IKAPNKDMGLNPAQV

-431 GKITK
+431 GEITK

-459 SDRAVGEY
+459 SDRAEGEY
-467 REAIAVEPA
+467 RETVAIEPA

-503 GGELSW
+503 GGEYSW
-509 SINFALK
+509 ELILGRPAWGIQDGFINFNNPPDRQ
-516 GLKHIN
+516 IN
-522 GYDHLIRD
+522 ETLAKK
-530 EDHQIT
+530 T
-536 FNAIEKSALL
+536 TML
-546 NAGWNHFTEEIPA
+546 NAGWNHFTEEIPV
-559 KMENGKYLVFLS
+559 KMDAGKYHLFLGYES
-571 STIVTSKMAIPKSIE
+571 YPGKFFPKFIDSKR
-586 EKQTISYPHIG
+586 TISYPHIG
-597 THYKYTPA
+597 THYRYYPA
-605 QATLTVLDL
+605 SSVLTVLNL

-622 YIEGAGDLMDE
+622 YIEGAGDIMDE
-633 TLESV
+633 TLENL
-638 GYEVV
+638 GYEVL
-643 RITEETPELWDEVDA
+643 RITEDTPDLWNEVDA
-658 VLVGIRAFNTEA
+658 VLVGIRAFNTEK
-670 WLMESEERIKSFVA
+670 WLMNSGDRIKTFVEG
-684 NGGNFVVTYTT
+684 GGNFVVTYTT
-695 AGRSGMALPL
+695 AGRSGIELPTPLPL
-705 PVPLTV
+705 VI

-722 VALKELDLLQ
+722 ITLSKHPILSS
-732 KPNALS
+732 PNEITAS
-738 EADFEQWVQERG
+738 DFDFWVQERG
-750 LYFPSEYEGY
+750 LYFPKSFEGY
-760 TTALSITESTGTV
+760 SEVLTIMESTGTN
-773 YENSTVVAEYG
+773 YSNSTVVGHYG

-796 RELPKGVPGAL
+796 RELPAGVPGAMK
-807 RLLQNILH
+807 LLQNILH
-815 YDR
+815 YDH

>member
-1 MAIVNKKSK
+1 M
-10 ILVMESINKSVKITP
+10 
-25 SRPKVQAFLVLLLL
+25 VLLLL
-39 VFGNQSFGQFLP
+39 VFGNQSFGQFSP

-102 RGSGGQNLIGD
+102 RGSGGQNLIGN

-118 LGVIRE
+118 LGEIRE
-124 HELRAARSID
+124 HELRAARSVD

-277 VPINRGPREEY
+277 VPVNRGPREEY

-371 ASNPMPEGPSYPA
+371 SSNPVPEGPSYPA

-401 VKAPTKDMGLNPAQI
+401 VKAPAKDMGLNPAQV

-643 RITEETPELWDEVDA
+643 RITEETPALWDEVDA

-670 WLMESEERIKSFVA
+670 WLKESEERIKSFVA